1 MSHDKS
7 CTRTYVPPADSAPC
21 VSSPYRRVTV
31 GRDPHAGKVVGVD
44 FVLYEL
50 APPFLVHVNAPRL
63 SVVDLA
69 AHHGGVGVG
78 LHLEA
83 GDAVPVDVTVLKV
96 ALREERGGEETNHCS
111 GLLRPPANP
120 GCRRCSPLPLT
131 MPWSKVNTPTSRP
144 WWMWLRLMMGLPW
157 FFTQIP
163 ASALLLISLSS

>member
-1 MSHDKS
+1 M
-7 CTRTYVPPADSAPC
+7 
-21 VSSPYRRVTV
+21 SSPYRWVAV

-50 APPFLVHVNAPRL
+50 APPLLVHVNAPRL
-63 SVVDLA
+63 TVVDLA
-69 AHHGGVGVG
+69 SHHGGVGVG

-83 GDAVPVDVTVLKV
+83 GDAVPVDVAVLKV
-96 ALREERGGEETNHCS
+96 ALQTERNGGGGVVTAAACHAHQ
-111 GLLRPPANP
+111 PIP
-120 GCRRCSPLPLT
+120 GRRRHSSLPLT